1 MQGSPV
7 ATRARKT
14 AAVDGLNLFFGA
26 LLGANLGTFEGLKL
40 VHYLMMIALLAGMV
54 MALRMFSAGEDRR
67 RILMLL
73 SVYALLLA
81 GVLVSPGLRPE
92 GLSTEDLNRL
102 VATMA
107 VWVGLALAIEL
118 SPTKQDGD
126 GPRQSMSQEPHA
138 AAVD

>member
-1 MQGSPV
+1 MQGSRA

-54 MALRMFSAGEDRR
+54 MALRMFSTGEERR
-67 RILMLL
+67 RVVILLG
-73 SVYALLLA
+73 VYALLLA
-81 GVLVSPGLRPE
+81 GVLLSPGLRPE
-92 GLSTEDLNRL
+92 GLSTEDMNRL

-107 VWVGLALAIEL
+107 VWIGLALAIEL
-118 SPTKQDGD
+118 SPTKQDWED
-126 GPRQSMSQEPHA
+126 PVQTASEEQPA
-138 AAVD
+138 AADD